1 MNHPNREK
9 VAVVELDNS
18 SIYAK
23 MCQALLAK
31 EVESAS
37 NPAET
42 KNFRKLLLIRCQK
55 EFSKD
60 KDVVSTKKEMA
71 EAVQRIILKR

>member
-31 EVESAS
+31 EVCIESS
-37 NPAET
+37 
-42 KNFRKLLLIRCQK
+42 
-55 EFSKD
+55 
-60 KDVVSTKKEMA
+60 
-71 EAVQRIILKR
+71 

>member
-37 NPAET
+37 NPAEMT
-42 KNFRKLLLIRCQK
+42 NFRKLLLIRCQK

-60 KDVVSTKKEMA
+60 KDVVSTNKETA
-71 EAVQRIILKR
+71 EVVQRIILKR